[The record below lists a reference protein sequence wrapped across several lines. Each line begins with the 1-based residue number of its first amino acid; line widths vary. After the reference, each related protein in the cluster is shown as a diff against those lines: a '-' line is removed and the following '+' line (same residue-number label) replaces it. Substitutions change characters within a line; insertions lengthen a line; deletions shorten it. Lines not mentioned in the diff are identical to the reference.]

1 MKAIVNTEYGSPD
14 VLRLSDVA
22 KPAPQAGEVLV
33 KVHATSLNAA
43 DRLILSGKPLI
54 VRLSTGGPRRPKH
67 TILGADVAGIV
78 EAVGPGVTTFRPGD
92 AVFGDLAEAGFGG
105 LAEYAC
111 APEGFWALKPAGV
124 PFEQAAAAPMAAVTA
139 LQGLRDKGQLRA
151 GQRVLIYGA
160 SGGVGTFAVQ
170 IAAALGG
177 EVTAVC
183 SARNT
188 DMVRDLGATH
198 LIDYTREDFARNG
211 QRYDLILAAN
221 GYRPIGDYRRAL
233 APGGVYVVTGGSMTQ
248 IFQGILLGPVLSRFG
263 DKRMGNLAANPNVQD
278 LATVGEW
285 LEKGTIRTVI
295 DRCYPLSET
304 AEAFRY
310 LAEEHARGKVVITA
324 AGATQ
329 SQPSSLA
336 FEPAATART

>member
-14 VLRLSDVA
+14 VLRLSEVA

-43 DRLILSGKPLI
+43 DRLILSGKPFI

-67 TILGADVAGIV
+67 TILGADVAGVV

-105 LAEYAC
+105 LAEYVAM
-111 APEGFWALKPAGV
+111 PEHVWARKPESIS
-124 PFEQAAAAPMAAVTA
+124 FEQAAAAPMAAVTA

-151 GQRVLIYGA
+151 GQRVLIHGA

-170 IAAALGG
+170 MAALLGG

-183 SARNT
+183 SARNA

-198 LIDYTREDFARNG
+198 VIDYAREDFARNG

-233 APGGVYVVTGGSMTQ
+233 VPGGAYVVSGGSMTQ
-248 IFQGILLGPVLSRFG
+248 IFQGILLGPVLSRLG
-263 DKRMGNLAANPNVQD
+263 DKRMGNLAATPNAQD

-285 LEKGTIRTVI
+285 LEKGTIRSVI
-295 DRCYPLSET
+295 DRCYPLAEA

-310 LAEEHARGKVVITA
+310 LEREHARGKVIINVV
-324 AGATQ
+324 GV
-329 SQPSSLA
+329 
-336 FEPAATART
+336 

>member
-1 MKAIVNTEYGSPD
+1 MKAIVNTEYGSPN
-14 VLRLSDVA
+14 VLRLSEVA
-22 KPAPQAGEVLV
+22 TPAPRAGEVLV

-151 GQRVLIYGA
+151 GQRVLIHGA

-170 IAAALGG
+170 IAAMLGG

-183 SARNT
+183 SARNA
-188 DMVRDLGATH
+188 DMARSLGATH
-198 LIDYTREDFARNG
+198 VIDYTREDFARNG

-221 GYRPIGDYRRAL
+221 GHRPINDYRRSL
-233 APGGVYVVTGGSMTQ
+233 VPGGVYVVSGGSMTQ
-248 IFQGILLGPVLSRFG
+248 IFQGIILGPVLSRVG
-263 DKRMGNLAANPNVQD
+263 DKRMGNLAAMPNVHD

-285 LEKGTIRTVI
+285 LEKGTIRPVI
-295 DRCYPLSET
+295 DRSYPLSEA

-310 LAEEHARGKVVITA
+310 LEREHARGKVVITVA
-324 AGATQ
+324 DA
-329 SQPSSLA
+329 P
-336 FEPAATART
+336 PA